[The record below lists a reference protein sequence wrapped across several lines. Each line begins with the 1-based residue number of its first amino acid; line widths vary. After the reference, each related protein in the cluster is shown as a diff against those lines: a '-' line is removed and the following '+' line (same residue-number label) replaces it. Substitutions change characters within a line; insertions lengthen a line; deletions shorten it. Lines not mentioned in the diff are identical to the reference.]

1 MAAGYSGWGSVYSDP
16 ASDWVGNYTSDVGL
30 QLGSSS
36 ATSSTNDSRYHQR
49 QALERQAEYARML
62 AMQQNVTNMWDFN
75 RPATLTTTGVEY
87 LDEPKMF
94 EEKDI
99 LSRLRRETK
108 EFIGDRKLK
117 N

>member
-1 MAAGYSGWGSVYSDP
+1 MAAGYSGWGSVL
-16 ASDWVGNYTSDVGL
+16 GNYMSDVGL
-30 QLGSSS
+30 SVGLSD
-36 ATSSTNDSRYHQR
+36 TSSTNDSRYHQR